1 MWDLKILEWLIKLA
15 RFQTVSIYTYYHSL
29 KMFLLHIFPLNMFYA
44 SHNLDATENC
54 VPLNNKKKSKK
65 NKKQKTYSF
74 RFTFVLCIRL
84 ETTLC

>member
-54 VPLNNKKKSKK
+54 VPLNNKKKKQKK
-65 NKKQKTYSF
+65 TQKKQPIALGLHLFCVSG
-74 RFTFVLCIRL
+74 
-84 ETTLC
+84 